1 MRRVPARLP
10 YLAWCALVV
19 LAAPLIA
26 LGVLVRWVRGKG
38 RAGLWQRL
46 GGARVPAAS
55 GSGRLWVHACSVGE
69 VAAAATIVQALRERR
84 PGLDVV
90 LSVITDG
97 GYEAGQRAGTFNHVC
112 YAPLDL
118 PVVARRFVDQLA
130 PDVFVDIETEL
141 WPVMLYQVARLRVPM
156 LLLHG
161 RISDRSIRSYRRIR
175 RGTRWMLGHFDVIMA
190 QSRRDG
196 DRFIELGAPAARVV
210 VAGNAKYDSAPLPL
224 DAGEVQALRAAF
236 RLGDHPVWVVGS
248 TRVPAEE
255 RLVLAAFALARSRLP
270 TLRLVLAP
278 RHVTRVGEV
287 LALAVEAGIDAAAA
301 AAQRDAAC
309 VVVDTMGVLARLYAV
324 GAVALVGNSL
334 VAPGGGQNLI
344 EPLAQGVPV
353 LIGPFT
359 REFADAVELA
369 VDGGVAWRVD
379 GAPAVADAVVGL
391 VGAAPNEALRTRAM
405 ALVAA
410 QRGAAARY
418 AVAIDDAFQR
428 APRSAA

>member
-1 MRRVPARLP
+1 MRRAPARLP
-10 YLAWCALVV
+10 YLAWCALVI
-19 LAAPLIA
+19 LAAPFIV

-46 GGARVPAAS
+46 GGARIPAAS
-55 GSGRLWVHACSVGE
+55 GERLWVHACSVGE
-69 VAAAATIVQALRERR
+69 VAAAATIVQALRQRR

-90 LSVITDG
+90 LSVITAG
-97 GYEAGQRAGTFNHVC
+97 GYEAGQRAGAFNHVC

-118 PVVARRFVDQLA
+118 PGVARRFVDQVA

-156 LLLHG
+156 LLVHG

-175 RGTRWMLGHFDVIMA
+175 RGTRWMLGHFDMIMA
-190 QSRRDG
+190 QSRRDR
-196 DRFIELGAPAARVV
+196 DRFIELGAPGVRVV
-210 VAGNAKYDSAPLPL
+210 AAGNAKYDGAPPPL
-224 DAGEVQALRAAF
+224 GAGEVQALRAAF
-236 RLGDHPVWVVGS
+236 RLGSHPAWVVGS

-255 RLVLAAFALARSRLP
+255 RLVLAAFALARARVP
-270 TLRLVLAP
+270 ALRLVLAP
-278 RHVTRVGEV
+278 RHVTRVSEV
-287 LALAVEAGIDAAAA
+287 LALAAEAGIDAAPA
-301 AAQRDAAC
+301 AAQREAAC
-309 VVVDTMGVLARLYAV
+309 VVVDTMGILARLYAV
-324 GAVALVGNSL
+324 GSVALVGNSL

-353 LIGPFT
+353 LVGPFT

-369 VDGGVAWRVD
+369 VEGGVAWRVD
-379 GAPAVADAVVGL
+379 GAHAVADAVVGL
-391 VGAAPNEALRTRAM
+391 VSTAPNEALRARAM

-418 AVAIDDAFQR
+418 GVAIDDAFTR
-428 APRSAA
+428 ASRSAA